1 MQFVH
6 IGSGPVHEAP
16 MPNGPQVE
24 VLIGEDGAVAAV
36 HALLPPGGV
45 LPEHD
50 HGESEALV
58 TVWEGHVEITA
69 GGQQETLESG
79 AVALIGVGERVSL
92 RNPTAD
98 PASLLV
104 CLAPPAFVRVLSAWP
119 LRPDT
124 A

>member
-1 MQFVH
+1 
-6 IGSGPVHEAP
+6 
-16 MPNGPQVE
+16 
-24 VLIGEDGAVAAV
+24 
-36 HALLPPGGV
+36 
-45 LPEHD
+45 
-50 HGESEALV
+50 
-58 TVWEGHVEITA
+58 
-69 GGQQETLESG
+69 
-79 AVALIGVGERVSL
+79 VALIGVGERVSL